1 LKLFLLTIAI
11 KSTPVNYN
19 NYNKNKF
26 LMIDNHICN
35 ELYLQANYGS
45 SIAGQY
51 KTSRGRDRMIV
62 ELTTTYAIS
71 AYPH

>member
-1 LKLFLLTIAI
+1 
-11 KSTPVNYN
+11 
-19 NYNKNKF
+19 
-26 LMIDNHICN
+26 MIDNHICN
-35 ELYLQANYGS
+35 ELYLQANYSS

-51 KTSRGRDRMIV
+51 KTSSGRDRMIV